1 MHELIEFSN
10 GLKGYKISWKELEV
24 ILDTIV
30 PERTLENGWYENWYC
45 NNWEKEINGVK
56 YNRTYLFQKLFRNR
70 ELRKERKLG
79 YYDNI
84 EEAYIITDRRCNILD
99 VVKLYLERNCEN

>member
-1 MHELIEFSN
+1 MYKLTEFNN
-10 GLKGYKISWKELEV
+10 GLKGYKISWKELAN
-24 ILDTIV
+24 ILCTVV
-30 PERTLENGWYENWYC
+30 PAQTLENGWYEDWYC
-45 NNWEKEINGVK
+45 YNWEKEINGVK
-56 YNRTYLFQKLFRNR
+56 YNRTYLSRKSFRNR

-84 EEAYIITDRRCNILD
+84 EEVYIITDRKCNILD

>member
-1 MHELIEFSN
+1 MYELTEFSN
-10 GLKGYKISWKELEV
+10 GLKGYKISWKELAD
-24 ILDTIV
+24 ILKTVV
-30 PERTLENGWYENWYC
+30 PARTLENGWYEDWYC

-56 YNRTYLFQKLFRNR
+56 YDRTYLSQKFFRNR

-84 EEAYIITDRRCNILD
+84 EEAYIITDRKCNILD
-99 VVKLYLERNCEN
+99 VVKLYMEKEDED